1 MELTREEEAILRG
14 EDGEGYQRA
23 MEILVALGK
32 IQGAQEL
39 IPVRSAQ
46 VSGVSPM
53 TIGEAGMEFLR
64 DWASTGVRARIY
76 ATLNPAGVDLKS
88 WKELGYPEA
97 FARMQGK
104 ILDAYRAMGIV
115 PSCTCTPYLVGNL
128 PGPGESV
135 AWAESSSVIYAN
147 SVLNAKTNRESGVSA
162 LASALLGRTPYS
174 GLHLDQNREPT
185 SAVEVTA
192 PMRDLAD
199 YAALGYAIGREQSG
213 VPLFR
218 GLHPGMEE
226 LKALGAALAV
236 GPISMFRL
244 GDGRTKLET
253 LEFGRAEMEEA
264 YAGLN
269 TTDEEPELVCVGCP
283 HASPREMRDLAGIKT
298 KRRVWAFTARQNKVR
313 IGGRN
318 LKVVCDTCMVVSPL
332 KDLGIEVVGVNSAKA
347 AYYCA
352 HLSKLRVRFDTLG
365 NLLR

>member
-14 EDGEGYQRA
+14 EEGEGYQKA

-32 IQGAQEL
+32 VQGAERL

-64 DWASTGVRARIY
+64 DWASSGVKARIY
-76 ATLNPAGVDLKS
+76 ATLNPAGVDLKAWRS
-88 WKELGYPEA
+88 LGYPEP
-97 FARMQGK
+97 FAEKQSRIME
-104 ILDAYRAMGIV
+104 AYRAMGIV

-162 LASALLGRTPYS
+162 LASALLGKTPYS
-174 GLHLDQNREPT
+174 GLHLEENRRPT
-185 SAVEVTA
+185 FAVEVTA
-192 PMRDLAD
+192 PMGDPAD
-199 YAALGYAIGREQSG
+199 YAALGYAVGKEHSG
-213 VPLFR
+213 IPLFR
-218 GLHPGMEE
+218 GLRPGMEE
-226 LKALGAALAV
+226 LKTLGAALAV

-244 GDGRTKLET
+244 ADENKRLET
-253 LEFGRAEMEEA
+253 VEFDKADQEEA

-298 KRRVWAFTARQNKVR
+298 RRRVWAFTARQNRVAVR
-313 IGGRN
+313 QKN

-332 KDLGIEVVGVNSAKA
+332 RDLGIEVVGVNSAKA

-352 HLSKLRVRFDTLG
+352 HLSKLRVRFDTLA

>member
-14 EDGEGYQRA
+14 EEGEGYQKA

-32 IQGAQEL
+32 VQGAQRL

-64 DWASTGVRARIY
+64 DWASSGVKARIY

-88 WKELGYPEA
+88 WRSLGYPA
-97 FARMQGK
+97 PFVRMQDK
-104 ILDAYRAMGIV
+104 ILKAYTAMGIV

-128 PGPGESV
+128 PAPGESV

-147 SVLNAKTNRESGVSA
+147 SVLNARTNRESGVSA

-174 GLHLDQNREPT
+174 GLHLDEDRKPT
-185 SAVEVTA
+185 LAVDVTA
-192 PMRDLAD
+192 PMKDMAD
-199 YAALGYAIGREQSG
+199 YAALGYAIGKEHEG

-218 GLHPGMEE
+218 GLRPGMEE
-226 LKALGAALAV
+226 LKILGAALAV

-244 GDGRTKLET
+244 GEKTKLET
-253 LEFGRAEMEEA
+253 IEFDKAGMEEA

-283 HASPREMRDLAGIKT
+283 HASPREMRDLAKLKT

-313 IGGRN
+313 IGGKN

-332 KDLGIEVVGVNSAKA
+332 KDLGVEIVGVNSAKA

-352 HLSKLRVRFDTLG
+352 HLSKLRVRFGPLG
-365 NLLR
+365 ELLR